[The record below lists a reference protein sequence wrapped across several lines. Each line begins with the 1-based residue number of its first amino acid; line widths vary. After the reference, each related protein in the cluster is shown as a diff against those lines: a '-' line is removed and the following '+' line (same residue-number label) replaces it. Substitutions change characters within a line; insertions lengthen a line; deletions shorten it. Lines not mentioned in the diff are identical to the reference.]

1 MEIVRLARGLCRLTT
16 VVGLSVV
23 IAGCATMM
31 PRDVLPERLVDEAD
45 LAGLP
50 GVRIWGDASASEIDR
65 LVKAEAAKPRP
76 VASTQ
81 ALLAI
86 SGGAGDGAYG
96 AGLLVGWSA
105 AGTRPR
111 FNLVTGISAGGLIAP
126 FVFAGPQRDGQLKE
140 VFTKYGTADILLDN
154 GLPGLLGGSSVA
166 DSAPLANLIAKY
178 VDRQLLREIA
188 AEYRKG
194 NLLLIGTAN
203 LEAQRPV
210 LWDMGRIAVSGHPR
224 ALELFRKILL
234 ASASIPGVFPPV
246 RIQVRAGGRTYEEV
260 HVDGGITQ
268 QVFLAPSA
276 FAFSGLDRA
285 LGTQVSRRLYVILNG
300 KVSPIWEPVE
310 ERTLSI
316 AQRSIS
322 TLTKYQSIG
331 DLYRIYTRAKRDNID
346 FNLAAIP
353 ASFNVKSASPFD
365 PAYLVPLFQ
374 LGYRQGRQG

>member
-1 MEIVRLARGLCRLTT
+1 
-16 VVGLSVV
+16 
-23 IAGCATMM
+23 MM

-140 VFTKYGTADILLDN
+140 VFTKYGTADIFLDN

-224 ALELFRKILL
+224 ALELFRRIPL

-374 LGYRQGRQG
+374 LGYRQGRQGYPWLAVPPGVEALERH